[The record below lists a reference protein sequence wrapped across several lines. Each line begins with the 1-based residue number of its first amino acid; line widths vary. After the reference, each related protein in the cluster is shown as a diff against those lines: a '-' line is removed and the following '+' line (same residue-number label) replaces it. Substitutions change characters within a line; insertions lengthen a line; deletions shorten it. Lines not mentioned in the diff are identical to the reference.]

1 MSISEGDFVSHY
13 KIHSKI
19 GAGGMGEVYL
29 ATDTLL
35 ERKVALKVLPSDVSA
50 SDHRIRRFLQEAKA
64 ASSLNHPHIITIHEV
79 GEENSTHYIA
89 TEFIKGETLRE
100 AITRAPLK
108 IGRAIEISIQV
119 ASALA
124 AAHEVNI
131 VHRDIKPENVM
142 LREDGYVKVLDFGL
156 AKLLQQ
162 EAPDPEAATLV
173 NTAAG
178 VVMGTISYMSPEQAR
193 GLEVDGRTDV
203 WSLGAVLYEMVTGRP
218 PFEGATMSDV
228 LASLLDREP
237 PPLARYSPGVPA
249 DLERIIRKALAKDRD
264 ERYQTAKDLLIDL
277 KALSHELER
286 KIFES
291 ETPPPIQQP
300 PKITTKQSSR
310 KSLLLRIG
318 IPLLVLV
325 ASLAFLRD
333 RFWPKAK
340 VPSETITLAILPF
353 LQLNANDDTGFLATG
368 LADAIITRLANVRQI
383 RVRPTSTILRYEGQ
397 KMSAQAVGRE
407 LACDYVVLGTLQKIG
422 DHLQVNVQLV
432 RTSDEAPIWGDRF
445 DKERTDILSLQDAV
459 ATQIAEALRIKM
471 TAAEQS
477 RVYHRYTDN
486 VAAYEL
492 YLLGRSKLARYTRED
507 TLAAVKAFEDALRLD
522 QNYALAHVGLAEAS
536 AVMRIRFAK
545 EDEVKDWDQR
555 AKQEANRA
563 LELDSNLAEAHE
575 ALAAVYRNSE
585 FNWDQTIVESDRALA
600 MNPNLEQPHYYRA
613 GAFYHLGL
621 LEAVEAE
628 VADGL
633 RINPVNKLEAL
644 RVRGSTALIA
654 GRYSEAVALLEEAR
668 GVSSAPVSDWYLA
681 QAYYYQGAPERAEKI
696 LTDLHGSAQAEQRA
710 KASLASFLAARN
722 EKQRAQKLIDE
733 VLAGSYQDHHVHYS
747 VGVAYAQLGD
757 HVNAR
762 QWLARAI
769 ATGFPCYPW
778 FERDQLLRP
787 LQGDADYERM
797 LGELKKSWEAA
808 RAKYGAVASGQ

>member
-1 MSISEGDFVSHY
+1 MSIHEGDFVSHY

-35 ERKVALKVLPSDVSA
+35 ERKVALKVLPGDVTS
-50 SDHRIRRFLQEAKA
+50 SGHRIRRFLQEAKA

-79 GEENSTHYIA
+79 GEANSTWFIA
-89 TEFIKGETLRE
+89 TEFIEGETLRE
-100 AITRAPLK
+100 AIKRTPLK

-131 VHRDIKPENVM
+131 VHRDIKPENIM

-162 EAPDPEAATLV
+162 EAPDPEASTLV
-173 NTAAG
+173 NTADG
-178 VVMGTISYMSPEQAR
+178 VVLGTISYMSPEQAR
-193 GLEVDGRTDV
+193 GLEVDARTDV
-203 WSLGAVLYEMVTGRP
+203 WSLGAVIYEMVTGRP
-218 PFEGATMSDV
+218 PFEGTTMSDV

-237 PPLARYSPGVPA
+237 PPLARYSHEVPA

-264 ERYQTAKDLLIDL
+264 ERYQTARDLLIDL
-277 KALSHELER
+277 RALTHELER
-286 KIFES
+286 QIFES
-291 ETPPPIQQP
+291 ETPPPIKQP
-300 PKITTKQSSR
+300 SKVVSSR
-310 KSLLLRIG
+310 SSRMSLLLGIG
-318 IPLLVLV
+318 IPLLVLL
-325 ASLAFLRD
+325 AGLAFLFRD
-333 RFWPKAK
+333 RLWPTTK
-340 VPSETITLAILPF
+340 VSSETITLAILPF
-353 LQLNANDDTGFLATG
+353 LQLNASDDTSFLATG
-368 LADAIITRLANVRQI
+368 LADAVITRLANVRQI
-383 RVRPTSTILRYEGQ
+383 RVRPTSAILRYEGQ
-397 KMSAQAVGRE
+397 KISAQAVGRE
-407 LACDYVVLGTLQKIG
+407 LACDYVVFGTLQKIG

-477 RVYHRYTDN
+477 RVYRRYTDN

-492 YLLGRSKLARYTRED
+492 YLLGRSKLAHYTKED
-507 TLAAVKAFEDALRLD
+507 TLAAVKAFEDALHLD

-545 EDEVKDWDQR
+545 EDEVKTWDQR
-555 AKQEANRA
+555 AKEEANRA

-585 FNWDQTIVESDRALA
+585 FNWDQTIVESDRALM

-613 GAFYHLGL
+613 AAFYHLGL

-628 VADGL
+628 VTEGL
-633 RINPVNKLEAL
+633 RINPVNKLDAL
-644 RVRGSTALIA
+644 RVRGSTAFIA

-668 GVSSAPVSDWYLA
+668 GVSSAPVVDWYLA
-681 QAYYYQGAPERAEKI
+681 QAYYYEGAPERAEKI
-696 LTDLHGSAQAEQRA
+696 LTELHGSAQAEQRA
-710 KASLASFLAARN
+710 KASLASFLAARSEN
-722 EKQRAQKLIDE
+722 RRAEKLIDE

-778 FERDQLLRP
+778 FERDQLLHP
-787 LQGDADYERM
+787 LQGDAGYERM
-797 LGELKKSWEAA
+797 LGQLKKSWEGAK
-808 RAKYGAVASGQ
+808 AKYK